1 MSIQEKYVV
10 IEMTREACSD
20 PDEDDDTIADAV
32 AESESEA
39 CSDPDEDDDTI
50 ADTVAESESESET
63 EQILTDSMARN
74 YLKKAADCLRANWLQ
89 GLSLGLKY
97 TGLGMLEYGEG
108 IAGKGSGLAI
118 HASPERFSR

>member
-20 PDEDDDTIADAV
+20 PDEDDDTIADA
-32 AESESEA
+32 
-39 CSDPDEDDDTI
+39 
-50 ADTVAESESESET
+50 VAESESESET

-118 HASPERFSR
+118 HASPLFWRFSHPCKINYTP